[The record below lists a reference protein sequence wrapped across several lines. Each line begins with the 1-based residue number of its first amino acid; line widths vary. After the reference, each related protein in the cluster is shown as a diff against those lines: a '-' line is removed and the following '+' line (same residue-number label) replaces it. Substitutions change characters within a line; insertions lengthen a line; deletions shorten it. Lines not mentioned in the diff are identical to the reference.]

1 MNRLSSMLLAFAIF
15 QCSFVFSAAD
25 INLGVSDF
33 KCPTGHSIYPH
44 PERCELYYT
53 CYNTEPTYLWQC
65 RSNLL
70 FDLVYDGCNWPD
82 QTYCGNRTRPD
93 EFATSVQPVPTTS
106 TPSQPSLKPITC
118 PDDGFYPEYTDRC
131 SSHFYTCL
139 DGQSFST
146 YCPSYGVFEPVNRR
160 CVSPNAL
167 ACKSATPTTSAP
179 ILSTPS
185 ATKTSAPAATTIPP
199 TTIHL
204 TTVVTK
210 TTVGGSFVCPSNGT
224 YPDPA
229 QCSNYYVCDNGT
241 AFLFTCPS
249 GLVFNP
255 AGGVCDWPS
264 SVPSCNGK

>member
-1 MNRLSSMLLAFAIF
+1 MNRLSSMFLAFAIF

-33 KCPTGHSIYPH
+33 NCPTGHSIYPH
-44 PERCELYYT
+44 PQRCELYYT

-70 FDLVYDGCNWPD
+70 FDLVYNGCNWPE
-82 QTYCGNRTRPD
+82 QTYCGNRTRPGD
-93 EFATSVQPVPTTS
+93 TATSIQPVPTAS
-106 TPSQPSLKPITC
+106 TAIHSSLRPFTC

-139 DGQSFST
+139 DGQAFST

-160 CVSPNAL
+160 CVSPNAP
-167 ACKSATPTTSAP
+167 ACKSASSTTRKTTLPTLELTSA
-179 ILSTPS
+179 S
-185 ATKTSAPAATTIPP
+185 ATKTDAPVTVTVPP
-199 TTIHL
+199 TTMIP
-204 TTVVTK
+204 K
-210 TTVGGSFVCPSNGT
+210 TTQGGSFVCPGNGT

-241 AFLFTCPS
+241 AFLFACPT

-255 AGGVCDWPS
+255 AGSVCDWPS
-264 SVPSCNGK
+264 NVPGCNAK

>member
-1 MNRLSSMLLAFAIF
+1 MFLAFAIF

-33 KCPTGHSIYPH
+33 NCPTGHSIYPH
-44 PERCELYYT
+44 PQRCELYYT

-70 FDLVYDGCNWPD
+70 FDLVYNGCNWPE
-82 QTYCGNRTRPD
+82 QTYCGNRTRPGD
-93 EFATSVQPVPTTS
+93 TATSIQPVPTAS
-106 TPSQPSLKPITC
+106 TAIHSSLKPFTC

-139 DGQSFST
+139 DGQAFST

-160 CVSPNAL
+160 CVSPNAP
-167 ACKSATPTTSAP
+167 ACQSASSTTRKTTLPTLELTSA
-179 ILSTPS
+179 S
-185 ATKTSAPAATTIPP
+185 ATKTDAPVTVTVPP
-199 TTIHL
+199 TTMIP
-204 TTVVTK
+204 K
-210 TTVGGSFVCPSNGT
+210 TTQGGSFVCPGNGT

-241 AFLFTCPS
+241 AFLFACPT

-255 AGGVCDWPS
+255 AGSVCDWPS
-264 SVPSCNGK
+264 NVPGCNAK